1 MLTDAKAIS
10 KYSMPRKQYVCLPSP
25 VENSLNAFLQPGA
38 VSLLAG
44 LYQLQKLPVQ

>member
-1 MLTDAKAIS
+1 M
-10 KYSMPRKQYVCLPSP
+10 YSIAREEYVCLPSP
-25 VENSLNAFLQPGA
+25 VENTLNVFLQPGA